1 MKIGSGREVTHER
14 ARNVTAA
21 GLSAVAGGL
30 YIVSGTHGP
39 VATYEFILQN
49 LPRVVRDEFIL
60 SAARTVAFILI
71 GVSFLGGF
79 VLLLGAYL
87 IYRGHGRSGKLAI
100 GLGTGAGIPWLI
112 LTLVT
117 LVVTGNEMNVLAQY
131 STLGWL
137 GFFMAFAARFIAK

>member
-1 MKIGSGREVTHER
+1 MTQER
-14 ARNVTAA
+14 ARNIAA
-21 GLSAVAGGL
+21 AALSAVAGGL
-30 YIVSGTHGP
+30 YIASGTHGP
-39 VATYEFILQN
+39 VGTYEFILQN
-49 LPRVVRDEFIL
+49 LPRVVSDEFIL
-60 SAARTVAFILI
+60 SAAKTVAFVMI

-117 LVVTGNEMNVLAQY
+117 LVVTGSELTILAQY
-131 STLGWL
+131 STIGWV
-137 GFFMAFAARFIAK
+137 GFLMAFTARFIAK

>member
-1 MKIGSGREVTHER
+1 MTHER

-21 GLSAVAGGL
+21 TLSAAAGGL

-39 VATYEFILQN
+39 VVTYEFILQN
-49 LPRVVRDEFIL
+49 LPRLVNDEFIL
-60 SAARTVAFILI
+60 STARTVAFVLI

-87 IYRGHGRSGKLAI
+87 IYKGHGRSGKLAI

-131 STLGWL
+131 STLGWV